1 MRSIKVV
8 VIADT
13 PEGILVDVDC
23 NLPNVILSADE
34 IAPSSHVAVMLMASF
49 NCECGYLKFVCQYTV
64 QGQLVH
70 LYATKHIEQYD
81 IMGEESNVMYF
92 PIKHILQNH
101 NKFNVFGK
109 ILPHIQ
115 EYCKTGWYF
124 K

>member
-23 NLPNVILSADE
+23 NLPNMVLNPDE
-34 IAPSSHVAVMLMASF
+34 IAHSSHVATLLLTSF
-49 NCECGYLKFVCQYTV
+49 NCSFGYLKFVCQYVV

-81 IMGEESNVMYF
+81 IIGEESSVVYF
-92 PIKHILQNH
+92 SIKHILQNH
-101 NKFNVFGK
+101 NKVNVFGK

-124 K
+124 